1 MAAVALT
8 HSCPSL
14 PQRVAAVVAAVV
26 AAAAYQ
32 PQPVLAFSLPPL
44 PRLVVA
50 AARCSCVGVLVAA
63 SDVLVSSRLVAAVA
77 GSSSSCVGVLVA
89 ASDRLVA
96 AVVGCSS
103 SCVGVLVAA

>member
-14 PQRVAAVVAAVV
+14 PQRVAAVVAAAAYQPQPAVVAAVV

-32 PQPVLAFSLPPL
+32 PQPVLAFSWPPL

-50 AARCSCVGVLVAA
+50 AARC
-63 SDVLVSSRLVAAVA
+63 
-77 GSSSSCVGVLVA
+77 SCVGVLVA